1 MGNTPPGIANEA
13 VGMRHAMQNPAELGV
28 VCQMLADARADWILE
43 IGCMAGGTLW
53 AWRELGINHRLGV
66 TLPPPGSW
74 ELNAWDA
81 KVLYADSHLPS
92 SLEWVRQHLGSQA
105 LDAVFIDGDHTY
117 DGACAD
123 LDDYG
128 GLVHEGGL
136 IVLHDIV
143 FEPGVAKLWAQLRG
157 AGADLPGGIWR
168 APEGIEAV
176 ATEGAERPGTGIIT
190 ARKDTRHGK
199 V

>member
-1 MGNTPPGIANEA
+1 
-13 VGMRHAMQNPAELGV
+13 MQNPFELAQ
-28 VCQMLADARADWILE
+28 VCQLLADIHADWILE

-53 AWRELGINHRLGV
+53 AWRELGIDHRFGV
-66 TLPPPGSW
+66 TLPPRGSW

-81 KVLYADSHLPS
+81 KVLYADSRLAS
-92 SLEWVRQHLGSQA
+92 SVEWVQQHLVSGQA
-105 LDAVFIDGDHTY
+105 LDAVIIDGDRTY
-117 DGACAD
+117 EGACGD

-143 FEPGVAKLWAQLRG
+143 FEPGVAKLWAELQG
-157 AGADLPGGIWR
+157 GGADLPGGIWR
-168 APEGIEAV
+168 APDAIAAV

-190 ARKDTRHGK
+190 AGKDTRHGK
-199 V
+199 DR